1 MRKRVS
7 MGYFP
12 FFVDV
17 ENQNCLVVGGGVVAL
32 RKIEKLLPFNPNI
45 TVVSPKVHKEILSI
59 KNINIIKR
67 KFDFNDLKE
76 KSFVITAT
84 DDKVLNKEIYNS
96 CKENNI
102 PVNTVD
108 DKDNC
113 SFIFPAL
120 ARNNGVTV
128 AISTSGKSPL
138 YAKYLRKKI
147 ENLIQ
152 DSESIVDNLSKYRE
166 KIKNEI
172 SLEENRK
179 VAFEKLLEYSLSN
192 ESITDDLVDKIIK
205 DLSVLI

>member
-1 MRKRVS
+1 

-96 CKENNI
+96 CEENNI

-128 AISTSGKSPL
+128 AISTSGKSPI

-152 DSESIVDNLSKYRE
+152 DSESIVDNLSKYRG

-179 VAFEKLLEYSLSN
+179 AAFEKLLEYSLSN

-205 DLSVLI
+205 DLLVWI

>member
-1 MRKRVS
+1 

-152 DSESIVDNLSKYRE
+152 DSESIVNNLSKYRE

-179 VAFEKLLEYSLSN
+179 AAFEKLLDYSLSN

-205 DLSVLI
+205 DLSVWI

>member
-59 KNINIIKR
+59 ENINIIKR

-120 ARNNGVTV
+120 AKNNSVTV

-179 VAFEKLLEYSLSN
+179 AAFEKLLDYSLNN
-192 ESITDDLVDKIIK
+192 ENITDDLVDKIIK
-205 DLSVLI
+205 DLSV

>member
-84 DDKVLNKEIYNS
+84 DDKTLNKEIYNF

-152 DSESIVDNLSKYRE
+152 DSESIVDNLSKYRD

-179 VAFEKLLEYSLSN
+179 AAFEKLLEYSLSN

-205 DLSVLI
+205 DLSV

>member
-59 KNINIIKR
+59 ENIDIIKR

-96 CKENNI
+96 CEENNI

-120 ARNNGVTV
+120 AKNKGVTV

-147 ENLIQ
+147 ESLIQ

-179 VAFEKLLEYSLSN
+179 VAFEKLLEHSLSN

-205 DLSVLI
+205 DLSV

>member
-45 TVVSPKVHKEILSI
+45 TVVSPKIHKEILSI
-59 KNINIIKR
+59 ENINIINR

-113 SFIFPAL
+113 SFIFSAL
-120 ARNNGVTV
+120 AKNKGVTV

-152 DSESIVDNLSKYRE
+152 DSESIVDNLGKYRE

-179 VAFEKLLEYSLSN
+179 VAFEKLLDYSLNN
-192 ESITDDLVDKIIK
+192 ENITDDLVDKIIK
-205 DLSVLI
+205 DLSV

>member
-1 MRKRVS
+1 

-84 DDKVLNKEIYNS
+84 DDKVLNKEIYNF

-179 VAFEKLLEYSLSN
+179 VAFEKLLDYSLSN

-205 DLSVLI
+205 DLSV

>member
-1 MRKRVS
+1 

-128 AISTSGKSPL
+128 AISTSGKSPI

-179 VAFEKLLEYSLSN
+179 LAFEKLLEYSLSN
-192 ESITDDLVDKIIK
+192 ESITNDLVDKIIK
-205 DLSVLI
+205 DLSV

>member
-1 MRKRVS
+1 

-59 KNINIIKR
+59 ENIDIIKR

-84 DDKVLNKEIYNS
+84 DDKVLNKEIYNF

-152 DSESIVDNLSKYRE
+152 DSESIVDNLSKYRD

-179 VAFEKLLEYSLSN
+179 LVFEKLLEYSLSN

-205 DLSVLI
+205 DLSVWI

>member
-1 MRKRVS
+1 

-84 DDKVLNKEIYNS
+84 DDNVLNKEIYNS

-128 AISTSGKSPL
+128 AISTSGKSPI

-147 ENLIQ
+147 ESLIQ

-205 DLSVLI
+205 DLSV

>member
-1 MRKRVS
+1 

-45 TVVSPKVHKEILSI
+45 AVVSPKVHKEILSI

-67 KFDFNDLKE
+67 IFDFNDLKE

-96 CKENNI
+96 CEENNI

-128 AISTSGKSPL
+128 AISTSGKSPI

-152 DSESIVDNLSKYRE
+152 DS
-166 KIKNEI
+166 
-172 SLEENRK
+172 
-179 VAFEKLLEYSLSN
+179 
-192 ESITDDLVDKIIK
+192 
-205 DLSVLI
+205 

>member
-1 MRKRVS
+1 

-45 TVVSPKVHKEILSI
+45 TVVSPKIHKEILSI
-59 KNINIIKR
+59 ENINIINR

-120 ARNNGVTV
+120 AKNNGVTV

-179 VAFEKLLEYSLSN
+179 VAFEKLLDYSLNN
-192 ESITDDLVDKIIK
+192 ENITGDLVDKIIK
-205 DLSVLI
+205 DLSV

>member
-1 MRKRVS
+1 

-45 TVVSPKVHKEILSI
+45 TVVSPKIHKEILSI
-59 KNINIIKR
+59 ENINIINR

-120 ARNNGVTV
+120 AKNKGVT
-128 AISTSGKSPL
+128 G
-138 YAKYLRKKI
+138 
-147 ENLIQ
+147 
-152 DSESIVDNLSKYRE
+152 SKGR
-166 KIKNEI
+166 I
-172 SLEENRK
+172 R
-179 VAFEKLLEYSLSN
+179 
-192 ESITDDLVDKIIK
+192 DG
-205 DLSVLI
+205 

>member
-1 MRKRVS
+1 

-96 CKENNI
+96 CEENNI

-128 AISTSGKSPL
+128 AISTSGKSPI

-179 VAFEKLLEYSLSN
+179 LAFEKLLEYSLSN

-205 DLSVLI
+205 DLSVWI

>member
-1 MRKRVS
+1 

-59 KNINIIKR
+59 ENINIIKR

-96 CKENNI
+96 CEENNI

-120 ARNNGVTV
+120 AKNKGVTV

-179 VAFEKLLEYSLSN
+179 VAFEKLLEHSLSN

-205 DLSVLI
+205 DLSV

>member
-17 ENQNCLVVGGGVVAL
+17 GNQNCLVVGGGVVAL

-84 DDKVLNKEIYNS
+84 DDKVLNKEIYNF

-147 ENLIQ
+147 ESLIQ

-205 DLSVLI
+205 DLSV

>member
-1 MRKRVS
+1 

-59 KNINIIKR
+59 ENINIIKR

-84 DDKVLNKEIYNS
+84 DDKTLNKEIYNS
-96 CKENNI
+96 CEENNI

-172 SLEENRK
+172 SLEKNRK

-205 DLSVLI
+205 DLSVWI

>member
-17 ENQNCLVVGGGVVAL
+17 ENHNCLVVGGGVVAL

-59 KNINIIKR
+59 ENINIIKR

-96 CKENNI
+96 CEENNI

-179 VAFEKLLEYSLSN
+179 LAFEKLLEYSLSN

-205 DLSVLI
+205 DLSV

>member
-1 MRKRVS
+1 

-67 KFDFNDLKE
+67 KFDFNDLNK

-96 CKENNI
+96 CEENNI

-205 DLSVLI
+205 DLSVWI

>member
-1 MRKRVS
+1 

-17 ENQNCLVVGGGVVAL
+17 ENKNCLVVGGGVVAL

-59 KNINIIKR
+59 ENINIIKR

-179 VAFEKLLEYSLSN
+179 LAFEKLLEYSLSN

-205 DLSVLI
+205 DLSV

>member
-1 MRKRVS
+1 

-45 TVVSPKVHKEILSI
+45 TVVSPKIHKEILSI
-59 KNINIIKR
+59 ENINIINR

-120 ARNNGVTV
+120 AKNNGVTV
-128 AISTSGKSPL
+128 AISTSGKSPI

-152 DSESIVDNLSKYRE
+152 DSENIVDNLSKYRE

-172 SLEENRK
+172 FLEENRK
-179 VAFEKLLEYSLSN
+179 VAFEKLLDYSLNN
-192 ESITDDLVDKIIK
+192 ENITDDLVDKIIK
-205 DLSVLI
+205 DLSV

>member
-1 MRKRVS
+1 

-179 VAFEKLLEYSLSN
+179 AAFEKLLEYSLSN
-192 ESITDDLVDKIIK
+192 ELVDKIIK
-205 DLSVLI
+205 DLSV

>member
-1 MRKRVS
+1 

-59 KNINIIKR
+59 ENINIIKR
-67 KFDFNDLKE
+67 KFDFNDLEE

-84 DDKVLNKEIYNS
+84 DDKVLNKEIYNF

-128 AISTSGKSPL
+128 AISTSGKSPI

-147 ENLIQ
+147 ESLIQ

-205 DLSVLI
+205 DLSV

>member
-1 MRKRVS
+1 

-84 DDKVLNKEIYNS
+84 DDKTLNKEIYNS
-96 CKENNI
+96 CEENNI

-205 DLSVLI
+205 DLSVWM

>member
-45 TVVSPKVHKEILSI
+45 TVVSPKVRKEILSI

-128 AISTSGKSPL
+128 AISTSGKSPI

-147 ENLIQ
+147 ESLIQ

-205 DLSVLI
+205 DLSV

>member
-1 MRKRVS
+1 MRKIVS

-96 CKENNI
+96 CEENNI

-128 AISTSGKSPL
+128 AISTSGKSPI

-147 ENLIQ
+147 ESLIQ

-179 VAFEKLLEYSLSN
+179 LAFEKLLEYSLSN

-205 DLSVLI
+205 DLSV

>member
-1 MRKRVS
+1 

-59 KNINIIKR
+59 ENINIIKR

-138 YAKYLRKKI
+138 YAKCLRKKI

-205 DLSVLI
+205 DLSVWI

>member
-1 MRKRVS
+1 

-59 KNINIIKR
+59 ENINIIKR

-84 DDKVLNKEIYNS
+84 DDKVLNKEIYNF

-102 PVNTVD
+102 PINTVD

-179 VAFEKLLEYSLSN
+179 VAFEKLLNYSLSN

-205 DLSVLI
+205 DLSVWI

>member
-1 MRKRVS
+1 

-59 KNINIIKR
+59 ENINIIKR

-120 ARNNGVTV
+120 AKNKGVTV
-128 AISTSGKSPL
+128 AISTSEKSPI

-147 ENLIQ
+147 ESLIQ

-179 VAFEKLLEYSLSN
+179 VAFEKLLDYSLNN
-192 ESITDDLVDKIIK
+192 ENITDDLVDKIIK
-205 DLSVLI
+205 DLSV

>member
-1 MRKRVS
+1 

-96 CKENNI
+96 CEENNI

-120 ARNNGVTV
+120 AKNKGVTV
-128 AISTSGKSPL
+128 AISTSGKSPI

-147 ENLIQ
+147 ESLIQ

-205 DLSVLI
+205 DLSVWI

>member
-45 TVVSPKVHKEILSI
+45 TVVSPKIHKEILSI
-59 KNINIIKR
+59 ENINIINR

-120 ARNNGVTV
+120 AKNNGVTV

-172 SLEENRK
+172 YLEENRK
-179 VAFEKLLEYSLSN
+179 VAFEKLLDYSLNN
-192 ESITDDLVDKIIK
+192 ENITDDLVDKIIK
-205 DLSVLI
+205 DLSV

>member
-1 MRKRVS
+1 

-84 DDKVLNKEIYNS
+84 DDKVLNKEIYNF

-205 DLSVLI
+205 DLSVWI

>member
-1 MRKRVS
+1 

-45 TVVSPKVHKEILSI
+45 AVVSPKVHKEILSI

-96 CKENNI
+96 CEENNI

-128 AISTSGKSPL
+128 AISTSGKSPI

-179 VAFEKLLEYSLSN
+179 LAFEKLLEYSLSN

-205 DLSVLI
+205 DLSVWI

>member
-59 KNINIIKR
+59 ENINIIKR

-108 DKDNC
+108 DKENC

-179 VAFEKLLEYSLSN
+179 IAFEKLLEYSLSN

-205 DLSVLI
+205 DLSV

>member
-1 MRKRVS
+1 

-59 KNINIIKR
+59 ENIDIIKR

-96 CKENNI
+96 CEENNI

-120 ARNNGVTV
+120 AKNKGVTV

-147 ENLIQ
+147 ESLIQ

-179 VAFEKLLEYSLSN
+179 VAFEKLLEHSLSN

-205 DLSVLI
+205 DLSV

>member
-1 MRKRVS
+1 

-59 KNINIIKR
+59 ENINIIKR

-108 DKDNC
+108 DKENC

-205 DLSVLI
+205 DLSVWM

>member
-1 MRKRVS
+1 

-59 KNINIIKR
+59 ENINIIKR

-96 CKENNI
+96 CVENNI

-128 AISTSGKSPL
+128 AISTSGKSPI

-147 ENLIQ
+147 ESLIQ

-205 DLSVLI
+205 DLSV

>member
-1 MRKRVS
+1 

-59 KNINIIKR
+59 ENINIIKR

-128 AISTSGKSPL
+128 AISTSGKSPI

-147 ENLIQ
+147 ESLIQ

-179 VAFEKLLEYSLSN
+179 LAFEKLLEYSLSN

-205 DLSVLI
+205 DLSV

>member
-96 CKENNI
+96 CEENNI

-128 AISTSGKSPL
+128 AISTSGKSPI

-152 DSESIVDNLSKYRE
+152 DSESIVDNLSKYRG

-179 VAFEKLLEYSLSN
+179 AAFEKLLEYSLSN

-205 DLSVLI
+205 DLLV